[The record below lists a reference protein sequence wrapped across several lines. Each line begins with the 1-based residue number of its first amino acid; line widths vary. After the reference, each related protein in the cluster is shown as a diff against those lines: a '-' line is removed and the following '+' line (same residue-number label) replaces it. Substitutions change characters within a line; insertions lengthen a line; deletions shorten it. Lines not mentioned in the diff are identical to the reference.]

1 MKIFNR
7 ICSVVVVFS
16 MAFFIVSFAQNMLL
30 RSSSVYAFYFNDS
43 QAVDSIY
50 TELSN
55 AEMAEA
61 IAGFMNSWRPDRFE
75 VLEDTGYDKENIFT
89 EEEGENMMKV
99 KQALDISGL
108 LCVVSFILTASIYF
122 HFLRDGK
129 KKVLFDAHKFSLG
142 LVVTMGICEAV
153 FMSTHG
159 GRKQLLSLIGI
170 APLHENSQLLA
181 ILGAD
186 FIHMATVFLVVLTLI
201 VTIIMTYISYAL
213 TKPPRIFY

>member
-7 ICSVVVVFS
+7 VCSVVVVFT
-16 MAFFIVSFAQNMLL
+16 MALFIVSFAQNMLL
-30 RSSSVYAFYFNDS
+30 RTSGIYAFYFNDS

-55 AEMAEA
+55 NEMAEA
-61 IAGFMNSWRPDRFE
+61 IAGFMNSWRPEKFE

-108 LCVVSFILTASIYF
+108 FCLVSFILTAAIYF

-142 LVVTMGICEAV
+142 LVVVMGICEAV
-153 FMSTHG
+153 LMSTHG
-159 GRKQLLSLIGI
+159 GRKKLLAFLDIV
-170 APLHENSQLLA
+170 PLHEDSQLLA

-186 FIHMATVFLVVLTLI
+186 FIHMATVFLVMMTLI
-201 VTIIMTYISYAL
+201 LTIIMTYISYAL
-213 TKPPRIFY
+213 TKPPRLFY